1 MMMNKPDIIFMGTPE
16 FAVSSLKILIDNNYN
31 IKAVVTA
38 PDKPAGRGKK
48 IRFSDV
54 KSFALEH
61 NLKILQPTNLKSDS
75 FLEELENL
83 NADLFIVV
91 AFRMLPKE
99 VWKMPKLGTFN
110 LHASLLPDYRGA
122 APINHAIING
132 DKITGVTSF
141 FINEEI
147 DKGEIILSKETKI
160 SDIDNAGSL
169 HDKLMI
175 IGADLVL
182 ETVKLIEKG
191 NVSIKAQNLFENV
204 QQRPAPKIFKD
215 DCKINWNRPVENIH
229 NLIRGLSPYPAAW
242 TCLND
247 KTNTSIKIFESE
259 FIKEDH
265 TDQYGKIITDNKN
278 YIKVSA
284 TDGYVSLKEV
294 QIQGKKRMKVKDLL
308 NGYKLEENS
317 FFE

>member
-1 MMMNKPDIIFMGTPE
+1 MGTPE